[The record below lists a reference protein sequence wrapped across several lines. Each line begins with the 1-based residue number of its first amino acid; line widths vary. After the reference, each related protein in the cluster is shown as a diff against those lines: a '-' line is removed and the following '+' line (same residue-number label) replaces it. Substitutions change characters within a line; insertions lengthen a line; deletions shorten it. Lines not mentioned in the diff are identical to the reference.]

1 MWEGLAED
9 GTGMVFH
16 SEVIAGPRKHPKEG
30 RRQSVAKRSL
40 LRECLVE
47 GISVVEQKFSQG
59 EISPTPPRSCYCHCL
74 LLYR

>member
-1 MWEGLAED
+1 VWEGLAED

-47 GISVVEQKFSQG
+47 GISVVEQG
-59 EISPTPPRSCYCHCL
+59 EISPTPPRSCYRHCL